1 MPAAPAVIVC
11 LVAAGLGGAR
21 AVDRIL
27 PREITPSRRSYED
40 LSAEFK
46 PWLAS
51 STVLALVLFAAAS
64 LAWGLF
70 LLAADGLLDRHPA
83 VAFDLRPARIMFAVP
98 ALFLG
103 LVSTALLHE
112 RLMRRRLKERYSDFW
127 SFEIHH
133 RHRKRHTILPA
144 PSAREYLAERRG
156 LVFLTPLLAVASLV
170 FLCLTVDT
178 YAYVTPAEIVV
189 NPFLGFRERHY
200 RFGDV
205 ASVHMRL
212 AGRRQQLDCV
222 IDFKDGS
229 SFSTETPPSRLNEAE
244 TRALAGY
251 VFDRTRLPGAAAA
264 E

>member
-1 MPAAPAVIVC
+1 VPAALVIIGC
-11 LVAAGLGGAR
+11 IVAAGLGGIR
-21 AVDRIL
+21 AVDRLL
-27 PREITPSRRSYED
+27 PRNVTPSSQSYED
-40 LSAEFK
+40 LTTEFR

-51 STVLALVLFAAAS
+51 STMLALALFAAAS
-64 LAWGLF
+64 VAWGLF
-70 LLAADGLLDRHPA
+70 MLAVDALLDGHAA
-83 VAFDLRPARIMFAVP
+83 VAFDLRPARIMFVLP

-103 LVSTALLHE
+103 MVNTALLHE

-133 RHRKRHTILPA
+133 RHRKRHRILPA

-170 FLCLTVDT
+170 LLCLTVDT
-178 YAYVTPAEIVV
+178 YAYVTPTEIVV
-189 NPFLGFRERHY
+189 NPFLGLRERHY

-229 SFSTETPPSRLNEAE
+229 SFSTQTPPSRLTEAE

-251 VFDRTRLPGAAAA
+251 VFDRTRAALA
-264 E
+264 EIE